1 MRYLALCS
9 NQTDQ
14 PAKIPITTT
23 FEQHETTM
31 TNNNGFNA
39 SQNPL
44 DGQ

>member
-1 MRYLALCS
+1 MCYSVLCS
-9 NQTDQ
+9 NYTDH
-14 PAKIPITTT
+14 PAKSPITTT

>member
-1 MRYLALCS
+1 MSYLVLGS
-9 NQTDQ
+9 NYTNQ
-14 PAKIPITTT
+14 PATSPITTT

-39 SQNPL
+39 SQNPF